1 MSPSSSTSTSERVR
15 LVLQQAAL
23 FCMGAAAVLVAL
35 ELALRTLPV
44 SVGLYQSGRPDLW
57 PLHNFKAHV
66 PYTHS
71 TTWELQSARHGRTN
85 NYGQLAPFDSIPG
98 SRPVIV
104 VGDSY
109 IESQMNDYRDTLQ
122 GYLGTMLGARERVYG
137 MGVSGMSMS
146 DYLML
151 ANQASAEFAPRAAV
165 FLLVDGDISDSLVD
179 QAGQYH
185 FRET

>member
-15 LVLQQAAL
+15 LAFQGTAL
-23 FCMGAAAVLVAL
+23 FCMGAAAVLLAL
-35 ELALRTLPV
+35 ELALRALPV
-44 SVGLYQSGRPDLW
+44 STGLYQDGRPDLW
-57 PLHNFKAHV
+57 PLHNFMAHL

-71 TTWELQSARHGRTN
+71 TSWELQNARHGRTN
-85 NYGQLAPFDSIPG
+85 NYGQLAPFDYIPG

-146 DYLML
+146 DYLVL
-151 ANQASAEFAPRAAV
+151 ANQAAAEFA
-165 FLLVDGDISDSLVD
+165 
-179 QAGQYH
+179 
-185 FRET
+185 